1 MDQGSSLL
9 LAIDGLVVDQVLID
23 ETGRRVV
30 HCSTDPGLAGW
41 CPACRQQS
49 TSPKERVVTRPRDV
63 RIGPDRPLL
72 LWHKRKWHCR
82 VPECDRKV
90 FTEALPEQI
99 PARARITTRAR
110 RAAAQSIGDHLRP
123 VSGVAAEMG
132 MDWRI
137 AHDAFVAYADE
148 VLPVGPP
155 PVRVL
160 GVDETRR
167 GKGRYEVESS
177 TGVKVWV
184 DRFDTG
190 LVDLD
195 GTGGLFAQVNG
206 RNSAAVIAWLEE
218 QDPDWRAAIKY
229 VSMDTSATYAR
240 AARLAL
246 PQATVIV
253 DRFHLVA
260 LANRAVTEYRRELA
274 WSRRGRRG
282 RKVDPEWAQRN
293 RLLRAAESLTEEE
306 SAKLHDAMRVADPS
320 GGLEKCWQGKE
331 MLRQLLGLAG
341 TDGPEPDLGAPDRL
355 LHALRRLRDPPAPP
369 ARLDRQRLA
378 AVDHPGHPHRHQQR
392 PHRGLQPHRQT
403 RRTDRVRLPQHREPE
418 TPYTIRLHPRITPG
432 ANQNPQALLI
442 LKTRYIRRHSAGA
455 RQRH

>member
-1 MDQGSSLL
+1 MEHGSSLL
-9 LAIDGLVVDQVLID
+9 LGIDGLVVDSVLLD
-23 ETGRRVV
+23 ASGRRVV
-30 HCSTDPGLAGW
+30 HCSTDPELAGW
-41 CPACRQQS
+41 CPGCRQQS
-49 TSPKERVVTRPRDV
+49 SSPKERVTTRPRDV
-63 RIGPDRPLL
+63 RIGTDRPEL

-82 VPECDRKV
+82 VAECERKV
-90 FTEALPEQI
+90 FTESLPQEI

-123 VSGVAAEMG
+123 VSGVAQEMD

-160 GVDETRR
+160 GIDETRR
-167 GKGRYEVESS
+167 GKGKYEVETS

-206 RNSAAVIAWLEE
+206 RTSDVVIAWLKE
-218 QDPDWRAAIKY
+218 QNPEWRAAITH

-246 PQATVIV
+246 PNAVVVV

-274 WSRRGRRG
+274 WARRGRRG
-282 RKVDPEWAQRN
+282 RKIDPEWAQRN
-293 RLLRAAESLTEEE
+293 RLLRAGETLTDDE
-306 SAKLHDAMRVADPS
+306 SAKMHDAMRAADPS
-320 GGLEKCWQGKE
+320 GGLEKCWRGKE
-331 MLRQLLGLAG
+331 MLRQLLALAG
-341 TDGPEPDLGAPDRL
+341 TDPDRSRIWNQL
-355 LHALRRLRDPPAPP
+355 TDFYIHCADSEIAQLRRLAWTVYAWQPSVIEGLLTGISNGRTEGYNRIVKHVGRIAFGFRNQENHKRRIRF
-369 ARLDRQRLA
+369 AGTRQSRLA
-378 AVDHPGHPHRHQQR
+378 P
-392 PHRGLQPHRQT
+392 T
-403 RRTDRVRLPQHREPE
+403 R
-418 TPYTIRLHPRITPG
+418 
-432 ANQNPQALLI
+432 AL
-442 LKTRYIRRHSAGA
+442 KPC
-455 RQRH
+455 

>member
-1 MDQGSSLL
+1 MEHGSSLL
-9 LAIDGLVVDQVLID
+9 LGIDGLVVDSVLLD
-23 ETGRRVV
+23 ASGRRVV
-30 HCSTDPGLAGW
+30 HCSTDPELAGW
-41 CPACRQQS
+41 CPGCRQQS
-49 TSPKERVVTRPRDV
+49 SSPKERVTTRPRDV
-63 RIGPDRPLL
+63 RIGTDRPEL

-82 VPECDRKV
+82 VAECERKV
-90 FTEALPEQI
+90 FTESLPQEI

-123 VSGVAAEMG
+123 VSGVAQEMD

-160 GVDETRR
+160 GIDETRR
-167 GKGRYEVESS
+167 GKGKYEVETS

-206 RNSAAVIAWLEE
+206 RTSDVVIAWLKE
-218 QDPDWRAAIKY
+218 QNPEWRAAITH

-246 PQATVIV
+246 PNAVVVV

-274 WSRRGRRG
+274 WARRGRRG
-282 RKVDPEWAQRN
+282 RKIDPEWAQRN
-293 RLLRAAESLTEEE
+293 RLLRAGETLTDDE
-306 SAKLHDAMRVADPS
+306 SAKMHDAMRAADPS
-320 GGLEKCWQGKE
+320 GGLEKCWRGKE
-331 MLRQLLGLAG
+331 MLRQLLALAG
-341 TDGPEPDLGAPDRL
+341 TDPDRSRIWNQL
-355 LHALRRLRDPPAPP
+355 TDFYIHCADSEIAQLRRLAWTVYAWQPSVIEGLLTGISNGRTEGYNRIVKHVGRIAFGFRNQENHKRRIRF
-369 ARLDRQRLA
+369 AGTRQSRLA
-378 AVDHPGHPHRHQQR
+378 P
-392 PHRGLQPHRQT
+392 T
-403 RRTDRVRLPQHREPE
+403 R
-418 TPYTIRLHPRITPG
+418 
-432 ANQNPQALLI
+432 AL
-442 LKTRYIRRHSAGA
+442 KP
-455 RQRH
+455 

>member
-9 LAIDGLVVDQVLID
+9 LAIDGLVVDRVLID
-23 ETGRRVV
+23 ESGRRVV
-30 HCSTDPGLAGW
+30 HCSTDPELAGW

-49 TSPKERVVTRPRDV
+49 TAPKDRVTTRPRDV
-63 RIGPDRPLL
+63 RIGPDRPVL

-148 VLPVGPP
+148 VLPAGPP

-218 QDPDWRAAIKY
+218 QDPDWRAAITH

-246 PQATVIV
+246 PHATVIV

-260 LANRAVTEYRRELA
+260 IANRAVTEYRRELA

-306 SAKLHDAMRVADPS
+306 SAKLHAAMRAADPS

-341 TDGPEPDLGAPDRL
+341 TDPDRSL
-355 LHALRRLRDPPAPP
+355 IWRRLTDFYTHCADSEIHQLRRLAWTVNAWQPSIIQGIHTGISNGRTEGYNRIVKHVGRIAFGFRNTDNQKRRIRFACTRASRRAP
-369 ARLDRQRLA
+369 
-378 AVDHPGHPHRHQQR
+378 
-392 PHRGLQPHRQT
+392 T
-403 RRTDRVRLPQHREPE
+403 RT
-418 TPYTIRLHPRITPG
+418 
-432 ANQNPQALLI
+432 
-442 LKTRYIRRHSAGA
+442 LKPC
-455 RQRH
+455 